1 MILHFHGDQGVNSL
15 KAALVFSVLS
25 VVVGGVVGS
34 SLANRD
40 FDAGDNHFGPFRL
53 GQPASIARVREV
65 MEARQAAGVP
75 KAEVVGGNVHD
86 FGVMQRNAKSNHRF
100 VVKNVGTG
108 LMELEVVG
116 STCKCTVGTLQEQSL
131 APGESTEVY
140 LEWTAKT
147 PSNKFVQ
154 SATLKTTDP
163 TRGELKLEIQGTV
176 IDFLAAEPSSWNIG
190 DVASTSPIELK
201 TTLFNYSKTPIQIV
215 KLGWLDEAFM
225 ESSET
230 VYEQR
235 QLSQEE
241 LDLHPEALE
250 AIDVRASIPV
260 GTAQGALN
268 KRLRIE
274 YRDRGDD
281 EMHPPLELVLT
292 GRIVGPLSVLGGAKL
307 SGTERGVA
315 RLTLGRVDPG
325 KVAEEKI
332 YVVLRGPERDTVKLN
347 IGVVDPSDAL
357 EVELGESTLRGE
369 MRLFPLTIRTK
380 ASALEM
386 DRSGENGSLPGTIT
400 VESDDAEVAS
410 ISIGVLFRIGKP
422 FGS

>member
-1 MILHFHGDQGVNSL
+1 MRRHRDVELLIDRLEACLGGVALEVGRAVADLLQG
-15 KAALVFSVLS
+15 AALGQRHADLADVSVH
-25 VVVGGVVGS
+25 
-34 SLANRD
+34 A
-40 FDAGDNHFGPFRL
+40 P
-53 GQPASIARVREV
+53 QPRA
-65 MEARQAAGVP
+65 
-75 KAEVVGGNVHD
+75 
-86 FGVMQRNAKSNHRF
+86 
-100 VVKNVGTG
+100 
-108 LMELEVVG
+108 
-116 STCKCTVGTLQEQSL
+116 
-131 APGESTEVY
+131 
-140 LEWTAKT
+140 
-147 PSNKFVQ
+147 
-154 SATLKTTDP
+154 
-163 TRGELKLEIQGTV
+163 
-176 IDFLAAEPSSWNIG
+176 
-190 DVASTSPIELK
+190 
-201 TTLFNYSKTPIQIV
+201 
-215 KLGWLDEAFM
+215 
-225 ESSET
+225 
-230 VYEQR
+230 
-235 QLSQEE
+235 
-241 LDLHPEALE
+241 PEALE